1 MTLRVQWERWI
12 KIKRWK
18 CTFSSCDIV
27 EKTEENLVV
36 QGVWE
41 SGCQELTFTPETS
54 GMKRRQQDPGNRRS
68 VCVCA
73 GEILGRAW
81 QMLEARSGGVG
92 SGQRKHKIWPDG
104 VCVGGGMG
112 GVTCSDF

>member
-1 MTLRVQWERWI
+1 M
-12 KIKRWK
+12 
-18 CTFSSCDIV
+18 
-27 EKTEENLVV
+27 EKTEQNLVV
-36 QGVWE
+36 QGVRE
-41 SGCQELTFTPETS
+41 SGCQELAFTPETS
-54 GMKRRQQDPGNRRS
+54 GMKRRQQDPGNGRS
-68 VCVCA
+68 VCVCVCVCVYVCVCVCVCE

-92 SGQRKHKIWPDG
+92 SGQRKHKIRPDG